1 MRSAFGNIFN
11 KFPMKQHSF
20 TFSYIQTGDYC
31 NCSYCFTAVVL
42 EVNSIWSCER
52 RVHVSIY
59 ISSVRYLLVML
70 IIQVIIYRVPSYSQ
84 PDSLIP
90 SIFNGLFQ
98 KKSTPPRRMGSF
110 FNPPSHLDFLK
121 HKTPPPNWIS
131 KVEDPPSRL
140 DFREKIKGL
149 NLIYF

>member
-1 MRSAFGNIFN
+1 MKNLISE
-11 KFPMKQHSF
+11 KPM
-20 TFSYIQTGDYC
+20 G
-31 NCSYCFTAVVL
+31 
-42 EVNSIWSCER
+42 
-52 RVHVSIY
+52 
-59 ISSVRYLLVML
+59 
-70 IIQVIIYRVPSYSQ
+70 YSRKN
-84 PDSLIP
+84 PH
-90 SIFNGLFQ
+90 
-98 KKSTPPRRMGSF
+98 PPRRMGSF